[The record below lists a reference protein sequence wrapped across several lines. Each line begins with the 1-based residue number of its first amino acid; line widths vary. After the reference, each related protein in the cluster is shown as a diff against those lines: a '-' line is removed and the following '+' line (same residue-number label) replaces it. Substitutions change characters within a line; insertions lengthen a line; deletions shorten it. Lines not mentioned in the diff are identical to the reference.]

1 MNVVCDLSSVFV
13 FEIQT
18 ERHNV
23 NVIYHI
29 NKNMQSL

>member
-1 MNVVCDLSSVFV
+1 MNVVCDLSSIFV
-13 FEIQT
+13 FRIQI

-29 NKNMQSL
+29 NKDMQSL